1 MCKKSVQVY
10 FSTQIF
16 QCLHQADATEAS
28 LPVTKLALITFHKDQ
43 NPNKHLPWHLAE
55 ERLHSPGK
63 IFKYVT
69 HLKKGKKSA
78 IKQWFCCML

>member
-10 FSTQIF
+10 FSMQTLE
-16 QCLHQADATEAS
+16 CLHQADATEAS
-28 LPVTKLALITFHKDQ
+28 LPVTKLALISYHKDK

-63 IFKYVT
+63 IFKYIT
-69 HLKKGKKSA
+69 HLKKKKKA
-78 IKQWFCCML
+78 RNQ